1 VSQDFFCWCFF
12 LIKTRP
18 PTHWFLPWSFFEIK
32 VEVTNHE
39 KTKVEISGWT
49 FPVNWT
55 LRQTFCGKINSFFL
69 SWLLQMN
76 EITLYKYLTAIRID
90 PNLKLEVL
98 SFCSLY
104 LEYNRSNRDKRHSQF
119 FVDATNKI
127 TEALSYL
134 LIGVQL
140 HGYSGQYGTVHL
152 PFVQNGTLFVA
163 QSYCAMISETL
174 QYCTLWHSVIS

>member
-1 VSQDFFCWCFF
+1 MKKRKLKYLVGLSLSTELFGR
-12 LIKTRP
+12 L
-18 PTHWFLPWSFFEIK
+18 SA
-32 VEVTNHE
+32 
-39 KTKVEISGWT
+39 
-49 FPVNWT
+49 
-55 LRQTFCGKINSFFL
+55 GKITVFFL

-90 PNLKLEVL
+90 PKLKLEVL

-104 LEYNRSNRDKRHSQF
+104 SENNRSNRDKCHSQF

-140 HGYSGQYGTVHL
+140 HGSTPGVSYLFMNSAQYSTVHL
-152 PFVQNGTLFVA
+152 PFVQNVTLFVTQLYSA
-163 QSYCAMISETL
+163 TIPKL
-174 QYCTLWHSVIS
+174 YCTLWHSVIS